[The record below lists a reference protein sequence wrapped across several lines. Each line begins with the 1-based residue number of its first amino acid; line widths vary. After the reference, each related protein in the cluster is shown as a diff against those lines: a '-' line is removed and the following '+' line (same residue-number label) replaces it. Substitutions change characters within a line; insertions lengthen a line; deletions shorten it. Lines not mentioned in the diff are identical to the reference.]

1 MATKERE
8 GAILEYRRGRG
19 EVGIGELCRVLYVS
33 EPTMRRDIARLA
45 AEGKLHRTYGGAA
58 ARREPGVNLPQAL
71 REREHSDA
79 KAAIGERCPARQKEL
94 DDLEKRLRGV
104 EAMQNKAIGV
114 WSIISVVL
122 GSLGALLTSLIKKG
136 LAQ

>member
-1 MATKERE
+1 MDNE
-8 GAILEYRRGRG
+8 
-19 EVGIGELCRVLYVS
+19 
-33 EPTMRRDIARLA
+33 ARIFQ
-45 AEGKLHRTYGGAA
+45 KLD
-58 ARREPGVNLPQAL
+58 EIN
-71 REREHSDA
+71 A
-79 KAAIGERCPARQKEL
+79 KLAAIGERCPAREKEL